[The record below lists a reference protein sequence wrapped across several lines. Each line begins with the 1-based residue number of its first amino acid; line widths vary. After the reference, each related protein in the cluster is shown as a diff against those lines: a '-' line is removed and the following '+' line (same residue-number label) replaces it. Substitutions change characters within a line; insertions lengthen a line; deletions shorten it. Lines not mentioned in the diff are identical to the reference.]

1 MWLLLL
7 WLFVSVSLC
16 PTYLSPPDK
25 YEEKYSKM
33 DNPYF
38 LKKIFKQMRQN
49 QYVFHYM
56 QKILILKRGFE
67 NLWLQALQLLFLRYT
82 LILDCNTTSVGDTHP
97 KTQIWSLQAEVQL
110 SAPVSPDA
118 S

>member
-1 MWLLLL
+1 M
-7 WLFVSVSLC
+7 
-16 PTYLSPPDK
+16 
-25 YEEKYSKM
+25 
-33 DNPYF
+33 YF
-38 LKKIFKQMRQN
+38 TIL
-49 QYVFHYM
+49 
-56 QKILILKRGFE
+56 QKILILWLPISRVQYKNAELIHKSLNNHNGQLQLWVCDFKILQWGFE